1 LCRIYAGKAECD
13 HLEGLSVLGNA
24 FRVNRRF
31 MGPIAATQ
39 WFDVVD
45 IDCSRAG
52 IGSKSACGGF
62 GVRRSQEPRREAF

>member
-1 LCRIYAGKAECD
+1 
-13 HLEGLSVLGNA
+13 
-24 FRVNRRF
+24 

-52 IGSKSACGGF
+52 IGSKGLVAVLAVLAYAGLKSRV
-62 GVRRSQEPRREAF
+62 VRHFDASLASKTANHDRQDH